1 MKKLIEFYD
10 PIAEKWRKC
19 YFVGYTSR
27 NDTVIE
33 VVDDGNSGVV
43 VLLNGTAQLR
53 DVGVKQ

>member
-10 PIAEKWRKC
+10 PTAEKWRNC

-33 VVDDGNSGVV
+33 VVDNGNSGVV